1 MTRYDC
7 KTANGVDDCLR
18 QTAAA
23 RAAAE
28 ATADATAAGPV
39 RTTWDDDSDAAWVAA
54 TEAAEQVERARQAR
68 RRPMRVSRLAQ
79 VAKILVPELDIIAL
93 DKFLRLSRAAR
104 DCAMEEHERRNPRRS
119 FAVLPLV
126 LGWCSRDM
134 AMGDGMDGD
143 SETEEGACT
152 DSATKYA
159 ACPAVAL
166 RYDRAS
172 GEFVP
177 AAGDADAEF
186 TWSATYAMAGE
197 YHEEN
202 ELRND
207 SDSVGAYAGQRLRVY
222 WRPAPEDGV
231 ELPPRRDRYQSPL
244 PSRGV
249 RDAWIDFGPGGSGV
263 QSHQGL
269 RYNVLEDVDDELR
282 DEDDEWNGTRTVS
295 GRVRVE
301 GFRATRKQLVRLA
314 RAAQI
319 ETREKRKLHEE
330 IDARMRAEMNPS
342 QAEIGAWNQGG

>member
-7 KTANGVDDCLR
+7 KTADGVDDCLQR
-18 QTAAA
+18 TAAA

-28 ATADATAAGPV
+28 ATADATAAGLV
-39 RTTWDDDSDAAWVAA
+39 RTTWDDDSDAALVAA
-54 TEAAEQVERARQAR
+54 TEAAEQAERARQAR
-68 RRPMRVSRLAQ
+68 RRPMRVDRLAQ
-79 VAKILVPELDIIAL
+79 VAKLLVPELDIIAL
-93 DKFLRLSRAAR
+93 EKFRRLSRDAR
-104 DCAMEEHERRNPRRS
+104 DCATEEHERRNPRRS

-269 RYNVLEDVDDELR
+269 RYNVLEYVDDELR
-282 DEDDEWNGTRTVS
+282 DEDDEWNGTHTVS

-319 ETREKRKLHEE
+319 ETLEKRERYEE
-330 IDARMRAEMNPS
+330 ID
-342 QAEIGAWNQGG
+342 AWNQGG

>member
-7 KTANGVDDCLR
+7 KTADGVDDCLQR
-18 QTAAA
+18 TAAA

-28 ATADATAAGPV
+28 ATADATAAGLV
-39 RTTWDDDSDAAWVAA
+39 RTTWDDDSDAALVAA
-54 TEAAEQVERARQAR
+54 TEAAEQAERARQAR
-68 RRPMRVSRLAQ
+68 RRPMRVDRLAQ
-79 VAKILVPELDIIAL
+79 VAKLLVPELDIIAL
-93 DKFLRLSRAAR
+93 EKFRRLSRDAR
-104 DCAMEEHERRNPRRS
+104 DCATEEHERRNPRRS

-134 AMGDGMDGD
+134 ACGEGMDGD
-143 SETEEGACT
+143 SETEEVACG
-152 DSATKYA
+152 DWPTKYA

-197 YHEEN
+197 YHED

-207 SDSVGAYAGQRLRVY
+207 SDSVGTYAGQRLRVY

-269 RYNVLEDVDDELR
+269 RYNVLEYVDDELR

-319 ETREKRKLHEE
+319 ETLEKRERYEE
-330 IDARMRAEMNPS
+330 ID
-342 QAEIGAWNQGG
+342 AWNQGG

>member
-7 KTANGVDDCLR
+7 KTADGVDDCLQR
-18 QTAAA
+18 TAAA

-28 ATADATAAGPV
+28 ATADATAAGLV
-39 RTTWDDDSDAAWVAA
+39 RTTWDDDSDAALVAA
-54 TEAAEQVERARQAR
+54 TEAAEQAERARQAR
-68 RRPMRVSRLAQ
+68 RRPMRVDRLAQ
-79 VAKILVPELDIIAL
+79 GAKLLVPELDIIAL
-93 DKFLRLSRAAR
+93 EKFRRLSRDAR
-104 DCAMEEHERRNPRRS
+104 DCATEEHERRNPRRS

-134 AMGDGMDGD
+134 ACGEGMDGD
-143 SETEEGACT
+143 SETEEVACG
-152 DSATKYA
+152 DWPTKYA

-202 ELRND
+202 ELRNE
-207 SDSVGAYAGQRLRVY
+207 SDSVGTYAGQRLRVY

-249 RDAWIDFGPGGSGV
+249 RDTWIDFDPGGSGV

-269 RYNVLEDVDDELR
+269 RYNVLEAVDDEER

-319 ETREKRKLHEE
+319 ETLEKRERYEE
-330 IDARMRAEMNPS
+330 ID
-342 QAEIGAWNQGG
+342 AWNQGG

>member
-7 KTANGVDDCLR
+7 KTADGVDDCLQR
-18 QTAAA
+18 TAAA

-28 ATADATAAGPV
+28 ATADATAAGLV
-39 RTTWDDDSDAAWVAA
+39 RTTWDDDSDAALVAA
-54 TEAAEQVERARQAR
+54 TEAAEQAERARQAR
-68 RRPMRVSRLAQ
+68 RRPMRVDRLAQ
-79 VAKILVPELDIIAL
+79 VAKLLVPELDIIAL
-93 DKFLRLSRAAR
+93 EKFRRLSRDAR
-104 DCAMEEHERRNPRRS
+104 DCATEEHERRNPRRS

-197 YHEEN
+197 YHED

-207 SDSVGAYAGQRLRVY
+207 SDSVGTYAGQRLRVY

-269 RYNVLEDVDDELR
+269 RYNVLEYVDDELR
-282 DEDDEWNGTRTVS
+282 DEDDEWNGTHTVS

-319 ETREKRKLHEE
+319 ETREKLELYEE
-330 IDARMRAEMNPS
+330 ID
-342 QAEIGAWNQGG
+342 AWNQGG

>member
-7 KTANGVDDCLR
+7 KTAEGVDDCLQR
-18 QTAAA
+18 TAAA

-28 ATADATAAGPV
+28 ATADATAAGRV
-39 RTTWDDDSDAAWVAA
+39 RTTWDDDSDAALVAA
-54 TEAAEQVERARQAR
+54 TEAAEQAERARQAR
-68 RRPMRVSRLAQ
+68 RRPMRVDRLAQ
-79 VAKILVPELDIIAL
+79 VAKLLVPELDIIAL

-249 RDAWIDFGPGGSGV
+249 RDAWIDFDPGGSGV

-319 ETREKRKLHEE
+319 ETREKREHYEE
-330 IDARMRAEMNPS
+330 MDRNYASYM
-342 QAEIGAWNQGG
+342 GH

>member
-7 KTANGVDDCLR
+7 KTADGVDECLQR
-18 QTAAA
+18 TAAA

-28 ATADATAAGPV
+28 ATADAAAARPWE
-39 RTTWDDDSDAAWVAA
+39 RTTWPEDSDEALVAA
-54 TEAAEQVERARQAR
+54 TEAAEQAERARQAR
-68 RRPMRVSRLAQ
+68 RRPMRVDRLAQ
-79 VAKILVPELDIIAL
+79 VAKILVLELDIIAL
-93 DKFLRLSRAAR
+93 EKFRRLSRDAR
-104 DCAMEEHERRNPRRS
+104 DCATEEHERRNPRRS

-134 AMGDGMDGD
+134 ACGEGMDGD
-143 SETEEGACT
+143 SETEEVACG
-152 DSATKYA
+152 DWPTKYA

-202 ELRND
+202 ELRNE
-207 SDSVGAYAGQRLRVY
+207 SDSVGTYAGQRLRVY

-231 ELPPRRDRYQSPL
+231 ELPPRWDRYQSPL

-249 RDAWIDFGPGGSGV
+249 RDAWIDFGPGGRGV

-269 RYNVLEDVDDELR
+269 RYNVLEYVDDELR
-282 DEDDEWNGTRTVS
+282 DEDDEWNGTHTVS

-319 ETREKRKLHEE
+319 ETREKLELYEE
-330 IDARMRAEMNPS
+330 ID
-342 QAEIGAWNQGG
+342 AWNQGG

>member
-7 KTANGVDDCLR
+7 KTADGVDDCLQR
-18 QTAAA
+18 TAAA

-28 ATADATAAGPV
+28 ATADAAAARPWE
-39 RTTWDDDSDAAWVAA
+39 RTTWPEDSDEALVAA
-54 TEAAEQVERARQAR
+54 TEAAERAERARQAR
-68 RRPMRVSRLAQ
+68 RRPMRVDRLAQ
-79 VAKILVPELDIIAL
+79 VAKLLVPELDIIAL
-93 DKFLRLSRAAR
+93 EKFRRLSRDAR
-104 DCAMEEHERRNPRRS
+104 DCATEEHERRNPRRS

-134 AMGDGMDGD
+134 ACGEGMDGD
-143 SETEEGACT
+143 SETEEVACG
-152 DSATKYA
+152 DWPTKYA

-207 SDSVGAYAGQRLRVY
+207 SDSVGTYAGQRLRVY

-269 RYNVLEDVDDELR
+269 RYNVLEYVDDELR
-282 DEDDEWNGTRTVS
+282 DEDDEWNGTHTVS

-319 ETREKRKLHEE
+319 ETREKLELYEE
-330 IDARMRAEMNPS
+330 ID
-342 QAEIGAWNQGG
+342 AWNQGG

>member
-7 KTANGVDDCLR
+7 KTADGVDDCLQR
-18 QTAAA
+18 TAAA

-28 ATADATAAGPV
+28 ATADATAAGLV
-39 RTTWDDDSDAAWVAA
+39 RTTWDDDSDAALVAA
-54 TEAAEQVERARQAR
+54 TEAAEQAERARQAR
-68 RRPMRVSRLAQ
+68 RRPMRVDRLAQ
-79 VAKILVPELDIIAL
+79 VAKLLVPELDIIAL
-93 DKFLRLSRAAR
+93 EKFRRLSRDAR
-104 DCAMEEHERRNPRRS
+104 DCATEEHERRNPRRS

-134 AMGDGMDGD
+134 ACGEGMDGD
-143 SETEEGACT
+143 SETEEVACG
-152 DSATKYA
+152 DWPTKYA

-197 YHEEN
+197 YHED

-207 SDSVGAYAGQRLRVY
+207 SDSVGTYAGQRLRVY

-319 ETREKRKLHEE
+319 ETREKLELYEE
-330 IDARMRAEMNPS
+330 ID
-342 QAEIGAWNQGG
+342 AWNQGG

>member
-7 KTANGVDDCLR
+7 KTADGVDDCLQR
-18 QTAAA
+18 TAAA

-28 ATADATAAGPV
+28 ATADATAAGLV
-39 RTTWDDDSDAAWVAA
+39 RTTWDDDSDAALVAA
-54 TEAAEQVERARQAR
+54 TEAAEQAERARQAR
-68 RRPMRVSRLAQ
+68 RRPMRVDRLAQ
-79 VAKILVPELDIIAL
+79 VAKLLVPELDIIAL
-93 DKFLRLSRAAR
+93 EKFRRLSRDAR
-104 DCAMEEHERRNPRRS
+104 DCATEEHERRNPRRS

-152 DSATKYA
+152 DSATKYVA
-159 ACPAVAL
+159 RPAVAL

-207 SDSVGAYAGQRLRVY
+207 SDSVGTYAGQRLRVY

-269 RYNVLEDVDDELR
+269 RYNVLEYVDDELR
-282 DEDDEWNGTRTVS
+282 DEDDEWNGTHTVS

-319 ETREKRKLHEE
+319 ETREKLELYEE
-330 IDARMRAEMNPS
+330 ID
-342 QAEIGAWNQGG
+342 AWNQGG

>member
-7 KTANGVDDCLR
+7 KTADGVDDCLQR
-18 QTAAA
+18 TAAA

-28 ATADATAAGPV
+28 ATADATAAGLV
-39 RTTWDDDSDAAWVAA
+39 RTTWDDDSDAALVAA
-54 TEAAEQVERARQAR
+54 TEAAEQAERARQAR
-68 RRPMRVSRLAQ
+68 RRPMRVDRLAQ
-79 VAKILVPELDIIAL
+79 VAKLLVPELDIIAL
-93 DKFLRLSRAAR
+93 EKFRRLSRDAR
-104 DCAMEEHERRNPRRS
+104 DCATEEHERRNPRRS

-134 AMGDGMDGD
+134 ACGEGMDGD

-152 DSATKYA
+152 DSSTKYA

-197 YHEEN
+197 YHED

-207 SDSVGAYAGQRLRVY
+207 SDSVGTYAGQRLRVY

-319 ETREKRKLHEE
+319 ETREKLELYEE
-330 IDARMRAEMNPS
+330 ID
-342 QAEIGAWNQGG
+342 AWNQGG

>member
-7 KTANGVDDCLR
+7 KTADGVDDCLQR
-18 QTAAA
+18 TAAA

-39 RTTWDDDSDAAWVAA
+39 RTTWDDDSDAAFVAA
-54 TEAAEQVERARQAR
+54 TEAAEQAERARQAR
-68 RRPMRVSRLAQ
+68 RRPMRVDRLAQ
-79 VAKILVPELDIIAL
+79 VAKLLVPELDIIAL
-93 DKFLRLSRAAR
+93 EKFRRLSRAAR
-104 DCAMEEHERRNPRRS
+104 DYSTEEHERRNPRRS

-134 AMGDGMDGD
+134 ACGEGMDGD

-207 SDSVGAYAGQRLRVY
+207 SDSVGTYAGQRLRVY

-249 RDAWIDFGPGGSGV
+249 RDAWIDFDPDGSGV

-301 GFRATRKQLVRLA
+301 GFRATRKQLVPRRGPRRLRRLRNA
-314 RAAQI
+314 SA
-319 ETREKRKLHEE
+319 
-330 IDARMRAEMNPS
+330 MRRSTLGTKEGNS
-342 QAEIGAWNQGG
+342 RN

>member
-1 MTRYDC
+1 
-7 KTANGVDDCLR
+7 
-18 QTAAA
+18 
-23 RAAAE
+23 
-28 ATADATAAGPV
+28 
-39 RTTWDDDSDAAWVAA
+39 
-54 TEAAEQVERARQAR
+54 
-68 RRPMRVSRLAQ
+68 
-79 VAKILVPELDIIAL
+79 
-93 DKFLRLSRAAR
+93 
-104 DCAMEEHERRNPRRS
+104 
-119 FAVLPLV
+119 
-126 LGWCSRDM
+126 M
-134 AMGDGMDGD
+134 ACGEGMDGD

-152 DSATKYA
+152 DSSTKYA

-207 SDSVGAYAGQRLRVY
+207 SDSVGTYAGQRLRVY

-249 RDAWIDFGPGGSGV
+249 RDAWIDIYPGGRGV
-263 QSHQGL
+263 QSHGGL
-269 RYNVLEDVDDELR
+269 RYNVLEYVDDEER

-319 ETREKRKLHEE
+319 ETREKRKHHEE
-330 IDARMRAEMNPS
+330 MDRYYAS
-342 QAEIGAWNQGG
+342 